1 MAAFACL
8 VSALSMRYEPLD
20 SKLFVENRARLTSL
34 LPAKSIAI
42 VNANDILP
50 TNADGTLALR
60 QNSDLYYLTGV
71 DQEETILLL
80 FPDADDEKQRQILF
94 LREPNEQNELWEGHK
109 LRKEEAQKMTGIKQV
124 RWVQDFWP
132 AFHRLV
138 LEAEHVYL
146 NTNEHKRAVCEVQTR
161 DDRFI
166 LEAKRRYPLHHYRRL
181 APLLH
186 QVRVTKTSRE
196 VAVIDRACQVTGRAF
211 KRVLRLV
218 KPGLTEA
225 DVEAEFAH
233 EFTRSRARF
242 AYEPIVGTGKN
253 ACVLHYLD
261 NCAPLK
267 SGQLLLMDVGAAYAN
282 YNSDM
287 TRTIPVNGRFSK
299 RQRAVY
305 NAVLRVLKASTDE
318 LRPGLKHRDWQKH
331 AETMMTE
338 ELLKLELLKPRDVK
352 KQNPD
357 SPAVK
362 KYFMH
367 GLGHT
372 IGLDV
377 HDVGDMTKP
386 MEAGCVI
393 TVEPGIY
400 IPEES
405 LAVRLENTV
414 LVTDRGAVNLM
425 ADIPIEADAIEE
437 AMADR

>member
-1 MAAFACL
+1 
-8 VSALSMRYEPLD
+8 
-20 SKLFVENRARLTSL
+20 
-34 LPAKSIAI
+34 
-42 VNANDILP
+42 
-50 TNADGTLALR
+50 
-60 QNSDLYYLTGV
+60 
-71 DQEETILLL
+71 
-80 FPDADDEKQRQILF
+80 
-94 LREPNEQNELWEGHK
+94 
-109 LRKEEAQKMTGIKQV
+109 
-124 RWVQDFWP
+124 
-132 AFHRLV
+132 
-138 LEAEHVYL
+138 
-146 NTNEHKRAVCEVQTR
+146 
-161 DDRFI
+161 
-166 LEAKRRYPLHHYRRL
+166 
-181 APLLH
+181 
-186 QVRVTKTSRE
+186 
-196 VAVIDRACQVTGRAF
+196 
-211 KRVLRLV
+211 
-218 KPGLTEA
+218 
-225 DVEAEFAH
+225 
-233 EFTRSRARF
+233 
-242 AYEPIVGTGKN
+242 
-253 ACVLHYLD
+253 
-261 NCAPLK
+261 
-267 SGQLLLMDVGAAYAN
+267 MDVGAAYAN
-282 YNSDM
+282 YNSDL
-287 TRTIPVNGRFSK
+287 TRTIPVNGKFGK
-299 RQRAVY
+299 RQRAIY

-338 ELLKLELLKPRDVK
+338 ELLELELLKPRDVK